1 MIDISLL
8 IKKLLGTPK
17 YGNRILCKPLEP
29 QKAHKINGIQIYVD
43 NSKYFFRH
51 PEDNN
56 VYICIGEVG
65 VCDELTLTENFAKII
80 SALELKTEKGKLIP
94 YYDEEKTPWWY
105 N

>member
-1 MIDISLL
+1 MLNTTKL
-8 IKKLLGTPK
+8 IEKLIGTPK
-17 YGNRILCKPLEP
+17 YGSRILCKPSEP
-29 QKAHKINGIQIYVD
+29 QKAHKINNIQIYVD

-65 VCDELTLTENFAKII
+65 VCDELTLIENFAKII
-80 SALELKTEKGKLIP
+80 FALELKTEKGKLVP
-94 YYDEEKTPWWY
+94 YYDEEENPWWY